1 MPATLRLTKTEQKL
15 LREKCIEI
23 NKVLI
28 GRELPPM
35 QESELA
41 HEILDKSIKFTKVG
55 KSGELLING

>member
-1 MPATLRLTKTEQKL
+1 MPATLRLTKNEQKL

-41 HEILDKSIKFTKVG
+41 HEIFEKTIKFSRVG
-55 KSGELLING
+55 KNGEIVIEN